1 MASPAQI
8 AANRANALLSTGP
21 ASPEG
26 KAAVR
31 LNAVKFGIH
40 AESLL
45 IPGENPEEFE
55 ALAAQLR
62 ETWRPHDAAEQSF
75 LDQLVTDS
83 WRLNRLL
90 NAEAKLWDTGL
101 DALEQK
107 SPILDRVSRMID
119 RLQRS
124 IRHITRDLDRLQ
136 SLRSKAEAQAA
147 AAQLAAR
154 SYPTKQSQFPG
165 VREPFQADREPLEE

>member
-21 ASPEG
+21 VSPEG

-45 IPGENPEEFE
+45 IPGEDPEEFE

-83 WRLNRLL
+83 WRLNRLR

-107 SPILDRVSRMID
+107 SPILDRV
-119 RLQRS
+119 
-124 IRHITRDLDRLQ
+124 
-136 SLRSKAEAQAA
+136 AE
-147 AAQLAAR
+147 
-154 SYPTKQSQFPG
+154 
-165 VREPFQADREPLEE
+165 